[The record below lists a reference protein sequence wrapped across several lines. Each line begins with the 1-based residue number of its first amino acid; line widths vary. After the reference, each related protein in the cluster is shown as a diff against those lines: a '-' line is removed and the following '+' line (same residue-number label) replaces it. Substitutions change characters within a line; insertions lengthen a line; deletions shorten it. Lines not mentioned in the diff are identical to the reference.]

1 MYFKIK
7 DSIMFRKYEEY
18 GYITDNSMFGYRWL
32 NDNSEWPGEEYVSE
46 SGAVMLDALSRIPKH
61 IDSIVEEFLNI
72 FIDVDYEELKNDTIE
87 FYNIFVEAGFLI
99 SGETLEDCEKKP
111 DDKSQVEVSVSEFR
125 ESIVSGDLS
134 LIHI

>member
-46 SGAVMLDALSRIPKH
+46 SGAVMLDALSKIPKH

-72 FIDVDYEELKNDTIE
+72 FITKN
-87 FYNIFVEAGFLI
+87 
-99 SGETLEDCEKKP
+99 
-111 DDKSQVEVSVSEFR
+111 
-125 ESIVSGDLS
+125 
-134 LIHI
+134 